1 MFDNNESSK
10 NQKKQS
16 GLHSNQIQKF
26 LISYFVSLIAFFGLL
41 FRKNI
46 PFFDSYAYLVNPS
59 NSVYTPLADL
69 FYGFW
74 PLSNPVLGLF
84 GLVLITVLISVF
96 FLNKIGKIFSK
107 KYYYFFSIIFFTLSP
122 IAITEFSKLENDVL
136 AFPILIAS
144 TYFFFKY
151 LKQKNM
157 KSLLC
162 SFFLIGLACLFWS
175 PSIFLIVFFLLIWPI
190 KYGWFFALVLLNFF
204 IFTPLKN
211 VLIWNFGIVELTPFA
226 SGTMLMTIFPMLI
239 AIILPQHPQLKKI
252 GVVWVLL
259 LGLLFPKLIIFTLIL
274 GIPYLFYVI
283 LNYKKTNPEFQ
294 KNLKKKL
301 MYLCLFFC
309 VLNFVVIMNE
319 SPTNQEIE
327 LIQKYQDW
335 NGPISNSWT
344 WGYPLIYYGYDTNS
358 TGGSS
363 HNIHTPTGLYFG
375 TKIIDECEL
384 IQETKNMKL
393 QKCP

>member
-1 MFDNNESSK
+1 MFDNDGDSEI
-10 NQKKQS
+10 QKKQS
-16 GLHSNQIQKF
+16 GLCPNQIQKF

-69 FYGFW
+69 FFGFW

-84 GLVLITVLISVF
+84 GIVLILVLVSVF

-107 KYYYFFSIIFFTLSP
+107 KYYYFFSIVFFTLSP
-122 IAITEFSKLENDVL
+122 IAITEFSKLENDFL
-136 AFPILIAS
+136 AFPFLIAS
-144 TYFFFKY
+144 TFFFFKFF
-151 LKQKNM
+151 KQKKWLN
-157 KSLLC
+157 LLVGLG
-162 SFFLIGLACLFWS
+162 LIGVACLFWS
-175 PSIFLIVFFLLIWPI
+175 PSIFLIVFLLLIWPM
-190 KYGWFFALVLLNFF
+190 KYGWFFSLLLLNIF

-211 VLIWNFGIVELTPFA
+211 VLIWNLGIVELTPFA
-226 SGTMLMTIFPMLI
+226 SGTMLMTLFPMLI
-239 AIILPQHPQLKKI
+239 AIILPQHPQLKKL

-259 LGLLFPKLIIFTLIL
+259 IGLLFPKLIIFTLIV

-283 LNYKKTNPEFQ
+283 LNYKKNDLNFQ
-294 KNLKKKL
+294 KKLGKKL
-301 MYLCLFFC
+301 MYLCLFFS

-327 LIQKYQDW
+327 ILQNYQDW
-335 NGPISNSWT
+335 NEPITNSWT

-358 TGGSS
+358 TGGTS
-363 HNIHTPTGLYFG
+363 HNIHSPSGLYFG
-375 TKIIDECEL
+375 VKIYEECEL